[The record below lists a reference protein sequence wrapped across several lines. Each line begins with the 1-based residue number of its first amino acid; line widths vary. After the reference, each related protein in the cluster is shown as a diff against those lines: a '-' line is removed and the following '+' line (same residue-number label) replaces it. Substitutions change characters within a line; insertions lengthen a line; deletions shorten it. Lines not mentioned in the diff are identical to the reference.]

1 MFDLLSFS
9 VEIFDDL
16 LLVVFVFS
24 QIIFVCEKRKGFFVR
39 LIVGFPIYALI
50 GGMTNLLFAF
60 GALYDNS
67 GWLAAVRHFLVE
79 WEWLVVF
86 VAMIVYVWVCF
97 RSNWNVLLIV
107 SLAGLCTQQLMY
119 AVWAF
124 AIAVRPAWDTP
135 VFKIVA
141 FCLVGAGFAFL
152 LYRYLTAQITQLNI
166 KAIEKR
172 SLTTLIPLYIL
183 SAVLVYCSSTSV
195 IFLNMLFEPLQEAVG
210 EFGSISGR
218 LSASG
223 ARYASIC
230 TNAACN
236 LMILFALRH
245 TLRFTEKEL
254 EREVLEQIREQ
265 DRKQFTHFRNNVDYI
280 NTKSHDLKHYLDLI
294 RMNKTVP
301 QKELDEVAE
310 SILRLDSET
319 DSGNETLDMILTD
332 RRLVCAREGIELIFQ
347 TDGTRLEQLDAIDTF
362 GIFCNVLDNAIRYV
376 KELPTENRIIRLGI
390 RTIRGMVFIHQENPF
405 MGQLEM
411 KDGLP
416 VTTQSDETRHGFG
429 LKSVQNTVKQ
439 RGGEFAVWAENGRF
453 EIDICFPQGT
463 IQE

>member
-1 MFDLLSFS
+1 MFDLLTFF
-9 VEIFDDL
+9 VEILDDL
-16 LLVVFVFS
+16 LLAVFVFS

-39 LIVGFPIYALI
+39 LIVGLPIYSVIA
-50 GGMTNLLFAF
+50 GVTSLLFSF
-60 GALYDNS
+60 SALYDNS
-67 GWLAAVRHFLVE
+67 GWLAVVRHFLVE

-86 VAMIVYVWVCF
+86 ITVILYMWACF
-97 RSNWNVLLIV
+97 RSNWNILLIA

-135 VFKIVA
+135 VFKFVA
-141 FCLVGAGFAFL
+141 FCLVGAAFAFL
-152 LYRYLTAQITQLNI
+152 LYRYLTAKITQLNI

-172 SLTTLIPLYIL
+172 SLTTLIPLYVL
-183 SAVLVYCSSTSV
+183 AAVLVYCSSTSV

-218 LSASG
+218 LSVSG

-245 TLRFTEKEL
+245 TLHFTEKEL

-294 RMNKTVP
+294 RMNKAVP
-301 QKELDEVAE
+301 REELDEVAE
-310 SILRLDSET
+310 SILRLESET

-332 RRLVCAREGIELIFQ
+332 RRLVCAREGIELTFQ
-347 TDGTRLEQLDAIDTF
+347 TDGTRLEQLDTIDTF
-362 GIFCNVLDNAIRYV
+362 GIFCNVLDNAIGYV
-376 KELPTENRIIRLGI
+376 KELPPEDRSIRLGI
-390 RTIRGMVFIHQENPF
+390 RTIHSMVFIHQENPLVNR
-405 MGQLEM
+405 LEM
-411 KDGLP
+411 RDGLP
-416 VTTQSDETRHGFG
+416 ATTQSDETRHGFG
-429 LKSVQNTVKQ
+429 LKSVQGVVKK
-439 RGGEFAVWAENGRF
+439 RKGELMIRAENGRF
-453 EIDICFPQGT
+453 ELDICFPG
-463 IQE
+463 E

>member
-1 MFDLLSFS
+1 MFDLLTFF
-9 VEIFDDL
+9 VEILDDL
-16 LLVVFVFS
+16 LLAAFVFS
-24 QIIFVCEKRKGFFVR
+24 QIIFVCEKRRGFYLRLFVG
-39 LIVGFPIYALI
+39 LPIYIMVA
-50 GGMTNLLFAF
+50 GVTNLLFSF
-60 GALYDNS
+60 RALYDTDS
-67 GWLAAVRHFLVE
+67 WLAVIRHFLVE

-86 VAMIVYVWVCF
+86 IAMIAYMWACF

-124 AIAVRPAWDTP
+124 AIAWKPFWDTP
-135 VFKIVA
+135 VFKIIA
-141 FCLVGAGFAFL
+141 FCLVGVCFAFL
-152 LYRYLTAQITQLNI
+152 LYRYLTAKITQLNM

-210 EFGSISGR
+210 KFSSISGR
-218 LSASG
+218 LSVSG

-236 LMILFALRH
+236 LMIIFALRH
-245 TLRFTEKEL
+245 TLHFTEKEL

-280 NTKSHDLKHYLDLI
+280 NSKSHDLRHYLELI
-294 RMNKTVP
+294 QMNKTIP
-301 QKELDEVAE
+301 QKELDEVSA
-310 SILRLDSET
+310 SLQQLDSET

-332 RRLVCAREGIELIFQ
+332 RRLVCAKEGIDLIFQ
-347 TDGTRLEQLDAIDTF
+347 TDGTRLVQLDTIDTF

-376 KELPTENRIIRLGI
+376 KELPSEDRNIRLGI
-390 RTIRGMVFIHQENPF
+390 RTIHSMVFIHQENPF
-405 MGQLEM
+405 RGTLDM
-411 KDGLP
+411 KEGLP
-416 VTTQSDETRHGFG
+416 VTTQEDDTLHGYG
-429 LKSVQNTVKQ
+429 LKSVQSTVAK
-439 RGGEFAVWAENGRF
+439 RKGELIIRAENGRF
-453 EIDICFPQGT
+453 ELDICFPG
-463 IQE
+463 E